1 MLAIRYRVGPTIVGV
16 PVYIN
21 GGEPDELLNQNPF
34 ALLVGMLL
42 DQQVSIEWAFR
53 APATLKERLGHL
65 DPTRIAAM
73 EPDDLVAVFLQ
84 RPALHRYPVAMARR
98 VHALSAAVAEHY
110 QGDAAG
116 IWTGAKSGAALLARL
131 NALPGFGDEKAMIF
145 LAVLGKRLDVRPPG
159 WQAAAGPFGDRTPR
173 SVADSADLDS
183 LQRVRRW
190 KQAQKAAKKDKQ
202 GRPIR
207 AR

>member
-1 MLAIRYRVGPTIVGV
+1 V
-16 PVYIN
+16 PVYVN
-21 GGEPDELLNQNPF
+21 GGDADALLNDEPL
-34 ALLVGMLL
+34 ALLIGMLL

-73 EPDDLVAVFLQ
+73 ELDDLVAVFVQ
-84 RPALHRYPVAMARR
+84 KPALHRYPVAMARR
-98 VHALSAAVAEHY
+98 THALSAAVAEHH

-116 IWTGAKSGAALLARL
+116 IWAGAESGAVLLARL
-131 NALPGFGDEKAMIF
+131 KALPGFGDEKAMIF
-145 LAVLGKRLDVRPPG
+145 LALLAKRLGVRPPG

-173 SVADSADLDS
+173 SVADIADPDS
-183 LQRVRRW
+183 LRRVRQW
-190 KQAQKAAKKDKQ
+190 KQAQKVAKEDKQ